1 VKRLLPG
8 SQRQSRAERNDAE
21 TAAQLLAAAKSFFGG
36 IMHTKGRRTET
47 DMNAFWAAISAL
59 IPQDLLEKRGGRA
72 ATRIL
77 GTHYRVVKQGAEV
90 RAELEEHGKSF
101 SLTQAELH
109 AGQQFEAGWKVVR
122 GHWFS
127 LKCTEAQSGAR
138 IYTALSEETLFN
150 VQSMMRLKDVRFTQ
164 AVPRRTR
171 TSTSDWFK
179 NNTFKL
185 TAEVY
190 QMLLNSL

>member
-1 VKRLLPG
+1 
-8 SQRQSRAERNDAE
+8 
-21 TAAQLLAAAKSFFGG
+21 
-36 IMHTKGRRTET
+36 
-47 DMNAFWAAISAL
+47 
-59 IPQDLLEKRGGRA
+59 
-72 ATRIL
+72 
-77 GTHYRVVKQGAEV
+77 
-90 RAELEEHGKSF
+90 
-101 SLTQAELH
+101 
-109 AGQQFEAGWKVVR
+109 VVR

-127 LKCTEAQSGAR
+127 LKSTEAQMSGAR

-171 TSTSDWFK
+171 TSASDWFK

-185 TAEVY
+185 SDEVY